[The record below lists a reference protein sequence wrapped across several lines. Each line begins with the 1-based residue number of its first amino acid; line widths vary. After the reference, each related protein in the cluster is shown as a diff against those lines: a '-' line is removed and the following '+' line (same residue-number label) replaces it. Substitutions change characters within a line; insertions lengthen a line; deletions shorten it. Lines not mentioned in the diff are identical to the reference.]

1 MNQAAC
7 KGMAPSRKAIA
18 GKKDSA
24 GQPAKFIDPFFPGR
38 NQPVG
43 GAQNVCLMCPVRR
56 ACKAY
61 AKRTGAE
68 YGVWAG
74 ELRKRKKS
82 EGEPDKLYLED
93 EDDE

>member
-1 MNQAAC
+1 MDRAAC
-7 KGMAPSRKAIA
+7 KGMAPSRKAVEA
-18 GKKDSA
+18 EAAEGKEVV
-24 GQPAKFIDPFFPGR
+24 FIDPFFPGR

-43 GAQNVCLMCPVRR
+43 SVQNLCLMCDVRR
-56 ACKAY
+56 DCKAY

-74 ELRKRKKS
+74 ELKKRKRR
-82 EGEPDKLYLED
+82 EGEPAYLED